1 MAFTTNDLERIERA
15 IARGTLTVRY
25 ADRTV
30 TYQSMRE
37 LMRARDLM
45 RSELGPDA
53 GGTKGRRRTMRVQ
66 QSGRG
71 Y

>member
-1 MAFTTNDLERIERA
+1 MAFSQTDLERIERA

-30 TYQSMRE
+30 TYQSMTD
-37 LMRARDLM
+37 LIRARDLM
-45 RSELGPDA
+45 RSELAESA
-53 GGTKGRRRTMRVQ
+53 GGTKGRKRTMRVQ